1 MDPRSEGRAGDDPV
15 DGTTR
20 RGYLAAVAAGV
31 AGSIAGCTGPNE
43 IVDSPQV
50 FGFQF
55 PYVPENVHV
64 GPWSSSDPAAF
75 YSILFEAESYTT
87 PGGERRLGDVIESVE
102 TDGDTATVAYADGY
116 TWWSGDPVTAR
127 DAWIEERIGSY
138 VSGDRS
144 YEVERLDD
152 SKLRYRFDRPLD
164 RPLALSTAAGG
175 AVRTRA
181 DRYEPWLD
189 RLRDAGTDERR
200 SEVVS
205 ELRTDSPDLETVAD
219 EGLGCGPFELVEV
232 SINRLMLERYEDH
245 PRADEVA
252 VPRLWFP
259 VVQSVSIEN
268 LVSKGW
274 LDGGTGRLGDE
285 RGTPPGNLEQLAR
298 YPTDAGTKLV
308 LDWRDPHLGRR
319 PVRRAVLSVI
329 PVDQVVDVTD
339 WGDPTVRQTG
349 LSAPAARRWLPD
361 EVRER
366 LHRYPVEADEETAAE
381 YMREAGYSRD
391 GNGDWRGPDGEQPS
405 PQLATPVWSDF
416 VSGAEVVASSLSQF
430 GFDVT
435 TDRLTN
441 SNVYAA
447 VSNHTH
453 DITLWNFDGDPYSAY
468 DVTSDGSTSIG
479 YGVSDSGA
487 DAGSRGKP
495 VEVSVPQQPGAV
507 DAPASERRTVDLL
520 ETWRTIEGP
529 SDRAATVDAIATFA
543 TWWNDALPDIYLGT
557 TVDGLWG
564 NTRDFEWPSYDAEP
578 EYGTAG
584 PAGQPVFHMLKHG
597 AIRPVTEE

>member
-1 MDPRSEGRAGDDPV
+1 MDPGSERGAGDGPV
-15 DGTTR
+15 DGMTR
-20 RGYLAAVAAGV
+20 RAYLAAVGAGAAGSV
-31 AGSIAGCTGPNE
+31 AGCTGPNE

-75 YSILFEAESYTT
+75 YSMLFEAESYTA
-87 PGGERRLGDVIESVE
+87 PGGERRLGDVVESVE

-127 DAWIEERIGSY
+127 DAWIEERVGSF
-138 VSGDRS
+138 VGGDRS

-152 SKLRYRFDRPLD
+152 RRLRYRFERPLD
-164 RPLALSTAAGG
+164 RPLALSTAVGG
-175 AVRTRA
+175 VVRTRA

-189 RLRDAGTDERR
+189 RLREAGTDERR
-200 SEVVS
+200 AEVVAD
-205 ELRTDSPDLETVAD
+205 LRTDSPGLETVAD
-219 EGLGCGPFELVEV
+219 EGLGCGPYELVEV

-268 LVSKGW
+268 LIDKGW
-274 LDGGTGRLGDE
+274 LDGGTGRLADE
-285 RGTPPGNLEQLAR
+285 RGTPPENLEQLAR
-298 YPTDAGTKLV
+298 YPTDSGTKLV
-308 LDWRDPHLGRR
+308 LDWRNAHLARR
-319 PVRRAVLSVI
+319 PVRRAVLSVV
-329 PVDQVVDVTD
+329 PVDQVVDVAD
-339 WGDPTVRQTG
+339 WGEPTVRQTG

-361 EVRER
+361 EVRDR

-381 YMREAGYSRD
+381 YMRAADYGRD

-405 PQLATPVWSDF
+405 LRIATPVWSDF
-416 VSGAEVVASSLSQF
+416 VSGAEVVASSLSRF

-441 SNVYAA
+441 SNAYSA
-447 VSNHTH
+447 VSNHSH
-453 DITLWNFDGDPYSAY
+453 DVTLWNFDGDPYSVY

-479 YGVSDSGA
+479 YGISDPGA
-487 DAGSRGKP
+487 DAGNRGKP

-520 ETWRTIEGP
+520 DTWRTIEGP
-529 SDRAATVDAIATFA
+529 SDREATVDAVTTFA
-543 TWWNDALPDIYLGT
+543 TWWNDALPDVYLGT
-557 TVDGLWG
+557 AVDGLWG
-564 NTRDFEWPSYDAEP
+564 NTRDFEWPSYDSDP

-584 PAGQPVFHMLKHG
+584 PAAQPVFHMLKHG
-597 AIRPVTEE
+597 AIRPATEE